1 MPKGERAQNGEGAKC
16 NGIQASC
23 DDQSAKCDGIQTVCG
38 GHKCND
44 GCNGQKIQKSTGM
57 RQCSLPLIERWW
69 THSSR
74 SRACMSLVPPAGG
87 SMQLLPAAFERPPL
101 VSLMAV
107 RSSGHSAKV

>member
-23 DDQSAKCDGIQTVCG
+23 D
-38 GHKCND
+38 
-44 GCNGQKIQKSTGM
+44 GCNGHKIQKSTGM

-69 THSSR
+69 IHSSR
-74 SRACMSLVPPAGG
+74 SRACVSLIPPAGG